1 MERCSVNRLVA
12 MFLVVLFF
20 FALPSYSEDA
30 SLAEAKEQEMTFKVA
45 HDEMKKARLAKPGR
59 GDALADMLVTPIEKL
74 AGSSDQSSMQNWGNV
89 CLDHLYDGNKEE
101 AIRIIDLLDAAAS
114 KSYPKSEVVV
124 GQALYY
130 FAIGSYMDGDLK
142 SAEKYGL
149 KCVDKYVASGTKLRV
164 DQSNLQLCYY
174 MLALVY
180 DKQGNAEKAI
190 EFAKKGKDVVL

>member
-1 MERCSVNRLVA
+1 MNRLVV
-12 MFLVVLFF
+12 MFLVMIFC

-45 HDEMKKARLAKPGR
+45 HDEMKKTRLAKPGR

-114 KSYPKSEVVV
+114 KSYPKSEVAV

-142 SAEKYGL
+142 NAEKYGL
-149 KCVDKYVASGTKLRV
+149 KCVDKFVASGSKQRV

-174 MLALVY
+174 MLALVC
-180 DKQGNAEKAI
+180 DKQGNKEKSV
-190 EFAKKGKDVVL
+190 EFAHKGKDVVL

>member
-1 MERCSVNRLVA
+1 MNRLLA
-12 MFLVVLFF
+12 TFLVLLLC
-20 FALPSYSEDA
+20 FALPSYGED
-30 SLAEAKEQEMTFKVA
+30 STLAEAKEQEMTFKVA
-45 HDEMKKARLAKPGR
+45 HDEMKKVRLAKPGR

-74 AGSSDQSSMQNWGNV
+74 AGSNDQSSMQNWGNV
-89 CLDHLYDGNKEE
+89 CLDHLYDGNNEE

-124 GQALYY
+124 GQVLYY

-149 KCVDKYVASGTKLRV
+149 KCVDKYVLSGSKQRV

-174 MLALVY
+174 MLALIY
-180 DKQGNAEKAI
+180 DKQGDEKKAI
-190 EFAKKGKDVVL
+190 EFAHKGKDVVL